1 MLLRQTLGYN
11 AFSTPVFAKAMIN
24 LIVNQTCFYQFMS
37 LKVSDALLTLNSI
50 CSWKCNPQSQFLA
63 KVAKHT
69 SPNWLAPP
77 PPPSLPA
84 LSEGL
89 FSDRPD
95 FCAMHAP
102 AHLINTLLIH
112 ATDLERN

>member
-50 CSWKCNPQSQFLA
+50 CSWKYNP
-63 KVAKHT
+63 KVNFWPK
-69 SPNWLAPP
+69 WLNTPP
-77 PPPSLPA
+77 QIGWLHLPLLRCLPSVRA
-84 LSEGL
+84 
-89 FSDRPD
+89 FSLTDQISVQCMLRPI
-95 FCAMHAP
+95 
-102 AHLINTLLIH
+102 L
-112 ATDLERN
+112 